1 MRVITVGAIGILCLA
16 TTVAS
21 AQSAGPK
28 PGALPDWS
36 GAWVM
41 QGPTVF
47 DAATVQPKNGRAGE
61 PGVREFPPY
70 NARVR
75 GDLQVAHR
83 ARETGH
89 PLPIRSAPAARRT
102 AFRG

>member
-1 MRVITVGAIGILCLA
+1 MRTAMRVITASAIGILCLA
-16 TTVAS
+16 ATVAS
-21 AQSAGPK
+21 AQNAGPK

-61 PGVREFPPY
+61 PGVR
-70 NARVR
+70 
-75 GDLQVAHR
+75 
-83 ARETGH
+83 
-89 PLPIRSAPAARRT
+89 
-102 AFRG
+102 

>member
-1 MRVITVGAIGILCLA
+1 MRVITASAIGILCLA

-21 AQSAGPK
+21 AQNAGPK

-61 PGVREFPPY
+61 PGVR
-70 NARVR
+70 
-75 GDLQVAHR
+75 
-83 ARETGH
+83 
-89 PLPIRSAPAARRT
+89 SSRRT
-102 AFRG
+102 TPSTKRSTKRTSSS